1 MNIETK
7 CVQAGWQPKKGEP
20 RELPIYQSTTF
31 KYDTSEEMGKL
42 FDLEA
47 EGYFYTRLQNPTNDS
62 VAAKICAMEGG
73 VAAMLTSSGQAAN
86 FFAVFN
92 ICEAGDHLIASS
104 SIYGGTY
111 NLFGTTLKKMG
122 IECTFV
128 DQDLP
133 EEELAKLFKPNT
145 KVVFGETITNPT
157 VSVFDIE
164 KFARLAHSHGVP
176 LIVDNTF
183 ATPVNCRPFE
193 FGADI
198 VTHSTTKYMDGHAT
212 AVGGCIVDSGNFDWL
227 AHADKY
233 PGLTTPDDSYHG
245 IVYAER
251 FGKAAYIT
259 KATSQLMRD
268 LGAIQSPQHAY
279 YLNIGLESLHLRM
292 KKHCENALAV
302 AKYLKNNENV
312 AWVSYPDLEDDKY
325 HELAKKYL
333 PNGSCGV
340 LAFGIKGGREE
351 SIKFM
356 DSLKFIT
363 IVTHVADARSCI
375 LHPASH
381 THRQMTDEQL
391 IEAGVAPDLIRLSVG
406 IENADDII
414 ADLAQA
420 FEKIQKLYSGVDFM
434 SAYVS
439 AVIVAAGGSVRMGIA
454 DSKQFIPLLD
464 KPAIEYTLKAFQK
477 CYLIKEIIIV
487 CREQDVD
494 RINKLVN
501 QNGFTKVSKV
511 VLGGSSR
518 SASVRNGIKAANE
531 KAKYFAIHDG
541 ARPLITVDEIER
553 VVEAAF
559 ETGAATLGTSV
570 TDTIKIVDGFN
581 KIESTPLRSQLRAVQ
596 TPQVFERDLYMF
608 ALENAGENSLEF
620 TDDCALIENMG
631 GEVLVVKGSEENIK
645 LTTPVDVILAESILK
660 NRIKN
665 GNC

>member
-1 MNIETK
+1 
-7 CVQAGWQPKKGEP
+7 
-20 RELPIYQSTTF
+20 
-31 KYDTSEEMGKL
+31 
-42 FDLEA
+42 
-47 EGYFYTRLQNPTNDS
+47 
-62 VAAKICAMEGG
+62 
-73 VAAMLTSSGQAAN
+73 
-86 FFAVFN
+86 
-92 ICEAGDHLIASS
+92 
-104 SIYGGTY
+104 
-111 NLFGTTLKKMG
+111 
-122 IECTFV
+122 
-128 DQDLP
+128 
-133 EEELAKLFKPNT
+133 
-145 KVVFGETITNPT
+145 
-157 VSVFDIE
+157 
-164 KFARLAHSHGVP
+164 
-176 LIVDNTF
+176 
-183 ATPVNCRPFE
+183 
-193 FGADI
+193 
-198 VTHSTTKYMDGHAT
+198 
-212 AVGGCIVDSGNFDWL
+212 
-227 AHADKY
+227 
-233 PGLTTPDDSYHG
+233 
-245 IVYAER
+245 
-251 FGKAAYIT
+251 
-259 KATSQLMRD
+259 
-268 LGAIQSPQHAY
+268 
-279 YLNIGLESLHLRM
+279 
-292 KKHCENALAV
+292 
-302 AKYLKNNENV
+302 
-312 AWVSYPDLEDDKY
+312 
-325 HELAKKYL
+325 
-333 PNGSCGV
+333 
-340 LAFGIKGGREE
+340 
-351 SIKFM
+351 
-356 DSLKFIT
+356 
-363 IVTHVADARSCI
+363 
-375 LHPASH
+375 
-381 THRQMTDEQL
+381 
-391 IEAGVAPDLIRLSVG
+391 
-406 IENADDII
+406 
-414 ADLAQA
+414 
-420 FEKIQKLYSGVDFM
+420 M

-518 SASVRNGIKAANE
+518 SASVRNGIKSANE

-665 GNC
+665 GNF